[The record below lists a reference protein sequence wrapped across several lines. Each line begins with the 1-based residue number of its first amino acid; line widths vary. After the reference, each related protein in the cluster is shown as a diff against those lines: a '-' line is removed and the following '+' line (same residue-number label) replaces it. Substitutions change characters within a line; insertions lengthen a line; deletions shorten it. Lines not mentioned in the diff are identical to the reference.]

1 MRKRIGVKVFLM
13 VLILAALFVFNS
25 YLNNAAL
32 RDLKEKNQELTE
44 TYVPM
49 SELSGRLEADVTN
62 LKLLVNLAALT
73 ENSELSLNIAGEL
86 EADVAQI
93 QSELD
98 TMEQYCEE
106 TGDDTLKAA
115 FLAYRE
121 NVELFC
127 AAVPQMKEKLLA
139 KEQAEANGIIDSLYE
154 AIMANEEL
162 LAAYTGLIDADVRNA
177 EQRID
182 VKVDGTI
189 LFTLIVLIVYLLL
202 VVIVMLIIMKIIVNP
217 ARRASTH
224 LNEMIDKMNHSEGD
238 LTERLPVKTK
248 DEVGQLVSGI
258 NGFLEHLQHIM
269 QKIQTESVNIRQSVD
284 NTLANV
290 NESNHNAENV
300 SATMEELAASME
312 EVSATLDN
320 IAAGSQELVDAV
332 QAMNGEAASGA
343 DLVEEIRQRAE
354 KVNRDTVE
362 SRNTTDHMVGEIRKM
377 VKAAV
382 DESRSVEKINGLTE
396 DILDISSQT
405 NLLALNAS
413 IEAARAGEA
422 GKGFAVVA
430 DEIRVL
436 ADNSRNTANNIQTIS
451 QQVNAAV
458 DRLANN
464 AEEMLAFID
473 KKVLK
478 DYDSFVG
485 LADQYHDDADS
496 MNKIIQEFARN
507 ASNMETTMRG
517 MNDGIGGISTT
528 VDESARGVANAA
540 ESAGQLVEAISQIQ
554 METQNNQDI
563 SNQLNQE
570 VERFKHV

>member
-13 VLILAALFVFNS
+13 VLVLAVLFAFNS

-32 RDLKEKNQELTE
+32 RDLKGKNKELIE

-49 SELSGRLEADVTN
+49 SELAGRLEADVTN
-62 LKLLVNLAALT
+62 LKLLANLAALT
-73 ENSELSLNIAGEL
+73 ENSGLSLNIAGEL
-86 EADVAQI
+86 EADVAEI

-98 TMEQYCEE
+98 TMGQYCDQ
-106 TGDDTLKAA
+106 TGDASLKDA

-127 AAVPQMKEKLLA
+127 AAVPEMKEKLLA
-139 KEQAEANGIIDSLYE
+139 GEQAEANGIIDSLYE

-162 LAAYTGLIDADVRNA
+162 LAVYTDMINEDVRYA
-177 EQRID
+177 EERIN

-202 VVIVMLIIMKIIVNP
+202 VVVVMLIIMKIIVNP

-224 LNEMIDKMNHSEGD
+224 LNEMIDKMNNSEGD

-269 QKIQTESVNIRQSVD
+269 QKIQTESANIRRSVD
-284 NTLANV
+284 NTLTNV
-290 NESNHNAENV
+290 SESNNNAENV

-332 QAMNGEAASGA
+332 QAMNNEAASGA
-343 DLVEEIRQRAE
+343 GLVEEIRQRAE
-354 KVNRDTVE
+354 KVNQETQE
-362 SRNTTDHMVGEIRKM
+362 SKSTADHMVNEIRGM

-382 DESRSVEKINGLTE
+382 EESRSVEKINGLTE

-436 ADNSRNTANNIQTIS
+436 ADNSRNTANDIQNIS
-451 QQVNAAV
+451 QQVTGAV
-458 DRLANN
+458 ERLAKN
-464 AEEMLAFID
+464 AEDMLTFID

-478 DYDSFVG
+478 DYDSFVDV
-485 LADQYHDDADS
+485 ADKYHDDADS
-496 MNKIIQEFARN
+496 VNKIIQEFARN
-507 ASNMETTMRG
+507 TANMEMTMRG
-517 MNDGIGGISTT
+517 INDGISGISTT

-540 ESAGQLVEAISQIQ
+540 ESAGQLVEAISLIQ
-554 METQNNQDI
+554 TETQTNQDI
-563 SNQLNQE
+563 SNQLSQE

>member
-13 VLILAALFVFNS
+13 VLILAALFVLNS

-32 RDLKEKNQELTE
+32 RDLKEKNEELTE

-49 SELSGRLEADVTN
+49 SELTGRLEADVTN
-62 LKLLVNLAALT
+62 LKLLANLAALT
-73 ENSELSLNIAGEL
+73 ENQELSVNIAGEL
-86 EADVAQI
+86 EADADQVRA
-93 QSELD
+93 ELD
-98 TMEQYCEE
+98 LMEQYCEE
-106 TGDDTLKAA
+106 TGVPALQEA
-115 FLAYRE
+115 FSAYRA

-127 AAVPQMKEKLLA
+127 DAMPTIREKVLAGDQAA
-139 KEQAEANGIIDSLYE
+139 ANGVIDSLYE

-162 LAAYTGLIDADVRNA
+162 LAVYTDLLNEEVRSA
-177 EQRID
+177 ERRIN

-202 VVIVMLIIMKIIVNP
+202 VAVVMLIIMRIIVSP

-224 LNEMIDKMNHSEGD
+224 LSEMIDKMNRSEGD

-269 QKIQTESVNIRQSVD
+269 QKIQVESANIRLSVD

-290 NESNHNAENV
+290 SESNSNAENV

-320 IAAGSQELVDAV
+320 IAEGSQELVDAV
-332 QAMNGEAASGA
+332 QAMNNEAASGA
-343 DLVEEIRQRAE
+343 GLVEEIRQRAQ
-354 KVNRDTVE
+354 KVNQETQE
-362 SRNTTDHMVGEIRKM
+362 SRSTADHMVTEIRSM
-377 VKAAV
+377 VKSAV
-382 DESRSVEKINGLTE
+382 EESRSVEKINGLTE

-436 ADNSRNTANNIQTIS
+436 ADNSRNTANDIQNIS
-451 QQVNAAV
+451 QQVTSAV
-458 DRLANN
+458 ERLANN

-485 LADQYHDDADS
+485 VADQYHDDADRV
-496 MNKIIQEFARN
+496 NQIIREFARN
-507 ASNMETTMRG
+507 TSNMETTMRG
-517 MNDGIGGISTT
+517 INDGISGISTT

-540 ESAGQLVEAISQIQ
+540 ESAGQLVESISQIQ
-554 METQNNQDI
+554 TETQNNQDI
-563 SNQLNQE
+563 SSQLSHE